1 MNRTSSRTGLFLMEL
16 ILAVLFFSLA
26 GAVCIRLFVNS
37 HLISQKSV
45 ELNHGVLWSQNV
57 AESFFACEGELAEMA
72 AFFPEGEL
80 RIADDGSEVLT
91 LCFDE
96 NFSPVPFAEATSAY
110 RLTASIIP
118 TKEYLLTC
126 RITVQKTADNTS
138 VYELSPT
145 LFTAKEAHH
154 D

>member
-26 GAVCIRLFVNS
+26 GAVCVRLFVNS

-57 AESFFACEGELAEMA
+57 AESFYACEGDFAKMVSL
-72 AFFPEGEL
+72 FPEGEVD
-80 RIADDGSEVLT
+80 AAESGNKQLT
-91 LCFDE
+91 LCFDAD
-96 NFSPVPFAEATSAY
+96 FSPIAVAGNAPY
-110 RLTASIIP
+110 RLTASVGS
-118 TKEYLLTC
+118 EQEHLLTC
-126 RITVQKTADNTS
+126 RIVMRRTADNS
-138 VYELSPT
+138 VIYELSPT
-145 LFTAKEAHH
+145 LFTAKEAAY